1 MLRYSI
7 FVGLI
12 LFTVCNSVSGQT
24 DSCRIRIVQLKFDKN
39 PPAKAGAVTDSLLA
53 LATETDTI
61 LLDHTS
67 ILQFIVKTEPV
78 CCTYSKHSSTT
89 SHFFR
94 LSGKTASP
102 LTNTPIPLCCGVPV
116 AIYINDK
123 EIYRAMLWNPVSSFS
138 NNSVTAIL
146 VQDTLMVSNGLP
158 GVPDTLHGILA
169 NTKSL
174 PDCLFKK

>member
-1 MLRYSI
+1 MLRYLI

-39 PPAKAGAVTDSLLA
+39 PPATAGAVTDSLLA
-53 LATETDTI
+53 LAAETDTI

-67 ILQFIVKTEPV
+67 ILQFTVKTEPV
-78 CCTYSKHSSTT
+78 CCIYTNHVITT
-89 SHFFR
+89 SHLYR
-94 LSGKTASP
+94 LSGKTAPP
-102 LTNTPIPLCCGVPV
+102 LTNTTIPLCCGVPV

-123 EIYRAMLWNPVSSFS
+123 EIYRAMLWNPVSSFGS
-138 NNSVTAIL
+138 NSVTAML

-158 GVPDTLHGILA
+158 GVPDSLHGILA
-169 NTKSL
+169 NSKSM